1 MVRLIAHILAM
12 LPLSLTHAIGVLV
25 GRVFHQFKP
34 KVRAILVE
42 NLTASQ
48 LYPDEANLQQAVKEN
63 IDNTG
68 KSVIESF
75 AIWACNQKR
84 ALAWVKEVKGAEHL
98 EYALQ
103 RGKGIIFLTPH
114 MGCFEITSIY
124 YGAFHPIT
132 VLYRPPRKKSMDAL
146 MVDGRS
152 KGFVKLA
159 QTNKSGVKA
168 ILQALSQ
175 GEAVGI
181 LPDQVASKGEGEW
194 APIFGR
200 PAYTM
205 VLASKLAEKTDAT
218 VIMAFGERLPK
229 GKGFVIHLS
238 RLASGAIATPAKLNQ
253 SLEAQIRKCPLQ
265 YIWNYDR
272 HKDFASKVP
281 RS

>member
-1 MVRLIAHILAM
+1 MIHFIAKILSI
-12 LPLSLTHAIGVLV
+12 LPLRVTHAIGALV
-25 GRVFHQFKP
+25 GRAFHQFKP
-34 KVRAILVE
+34 KVKAILVE
-42 NLTASQ
+42 NLRATQ
-48 LYPDEANLQQAVKEN
+48 LYPDEVLLQQAVKEN
-63 IDNTG
+63 IENTG

-75 AIWACNQKR
+75 AIWASSQKR
-84 ALAWVKEVKGAEHL
+84 VLAWVKEVKGLEHL
-98 EYALQ
+98 EYAFQ

-124 YGAFHPIT
+124 FGALHPIT

-181 LPDQVASKGEGEW
+181 LPDQAASKGEGEW
-194 APIFGR
+194 AAIFGR

-229 GKGFVIHLS
+229 GKGFVIHLN
-238 RLASGAIATPAKLNQ
+238 RLKSGAIATPAKLNQ
-253 SLEAQIRKCPLQ
+253 ALEAQIRQCPLQ

-272 HKDFASKVP
+272 HKDFDTH
-281 RS
+281 